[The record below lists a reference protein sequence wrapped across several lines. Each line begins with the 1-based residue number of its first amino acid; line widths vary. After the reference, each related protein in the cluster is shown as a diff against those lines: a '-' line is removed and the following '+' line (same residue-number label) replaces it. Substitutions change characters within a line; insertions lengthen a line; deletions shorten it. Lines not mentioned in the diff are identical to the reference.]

1 MYRYAIFADYMKNK
15 IFITLVLLLINNS
28 IIQAQGAINLDFL
41 PQTKTENGINFSKSV
56 FSDSLVSSSVICIN
70 KEVKLHK
77 HLEHA
82 EHVLVLEGEGEMRL
96 GTEVFVIKKNDLIFI
111 PKNTPH
117 AVKTISAIPLKVLS
131 IQAPLFDGKDRVMLE

>member
-1 MYRYAIFADYMKNK
+1 M
-15 IFITLVLLLINNS
+15 
-28 IIQAQGAINLDFL
+28 
-41 PQTKTENGINFSKSV
+41 NFSKSL
-56 FSDSLVSSSVICIN
+56 FTDSLVSSSVICIS

-117 AVKTISAIPLKVLS
+117 AVKTTSSIPLKVLS

>member
-1 MYRYAIFADYMKNK
+1 MLSSLYTNMKNK
-15 IFITLVLLLINNS
+15 ISIILVLLLINSS
-28 IIQAQGAINLDFL
+28 IIHAQRAINLDFL
-41 PQTKTENGINFSKSV
+41 PQTKIENGMNFSKSL
-56 FSDSLVSSSVICIN
+56 FTDSLVRSSVICIS

-117 AVKTISAIPLKVLS
+117 AVKTTSSIPLKVLS

>member
-1 MYRYAIFADYMKNK
+1 MKNK
-15 IFITLVLLLINNS
+15 ISIILVLLLVNHS
-28 IIQAQGAINLDFL
+28 IIRAQRAINLDLL
-41 PQTKTENGINFSKSV
+41 PQTKTENGMNFSKSL
-56 FSDSLVSSSVICIN
+56 FIDSLVSSSVICIS

-82 EHVLVLEGEGEMRL
+82 EHVLVLEGEGEMKL
-96 GTEVFVIKKNDLIFI
+96 GSEVFFIKRNDLIFI

-131 IQAPLFDGKDRVMLE
+131 IQAPLFDGKDRVMME

>member
-1 MYRYAIFADYMKNK
+1 MKTALV
-15 IFITLVLLLINNS
+15 ISYVFIMSLSLEIKAQSIKNLRLLQNPGFTDGKNS
-28 IIQAQGAINLDFL
+28 SQNLFND
-41 PQTKTENGINFSKSV
+41 T
-56 FSDSLVSSSVICIN
+56 LVSSTLIYIS

-96 GTEVFVIKKNDLIFI
+96 GTEVFTIKKDDLIFI

-131 IQAPLFDGKDRVMLE
+131 IQAPLFDGKDRVVLE